1 MGKGGMC
8 LQIQRMSITNF
19 SKPVNMKK
27 RSIQVL
33 VFFVISVLIFACN
46 SQFSKMNFPG
56 KEWQKATPESQ
67 GVDGTIMLEVLN
79 YLKSKSFED
88 GIEEVMIIRNG
99 RVIYEGD
106 STYKNHNIWSCTKSF
121 TSTVLGLL
129 IQEGKCALGDQVYHY
144 EPVLEAQYKDVTFR
158 HFATMTSGYNAVGG
172 SRWNEESEDWSLT
185 PYDPATPLFTPGTQY
200 AYWDE
205 AMMMNGRVLTR
216 IVQQTMKSYLDKK
229 VMSKIGFGPWEWHA
243 EGEVDGVPINNGCTN
258 VSINA
263 RQLARFGHLFLN
275 RGNWNGE
282 QIIPESWV
290 EMATSVQ
297 VPESIPVA
305 DTDRKSAMGSGS
317 YGFNWWVNGG
327 LSAMPGAPKNTYY
340 ASGLNHNVCFVIPEW
355 NMVIVRMGV
364 DGNPPEGKHIVW
376 NEFLRRLADAVR

>member
-1 MGKGGMC
+1 
-8 LQIQRMSITNF
+8 MSNANF
-19 SKPVNMKK
+19 SKRVNMKK

-33 VFFVISVLIFACN
+33 VFFVIGVLIFACN
-46 SQFSKMNFPG
+46 SQSSKMNFPG
-56 KEWQKATPESQ
+56 MEWQKATPESQ
-67 GVDGTIMLEVLN
+67 GVDGTIMLEALN
-79 YLKSKSFED
+79 YLKSKSFEE

-99 RVIYEGD
+99 RLIYEGD

-121 TSTVLGLL
+121 TSTVLGLMVH
-129 IQEGKCALGDQVYHY
+129 EGICALDDQVYQY

-185 PYDPATPLFTPGTQY
+185 PYDPATPLFTPGTHY

-216 IVQQTMKSYLDKK
+216 IVQQTMKSYLDEK
-229 VMSKIGFGPWEWHA
+229 VMSKIGFGPWEWHT

-263 RQLARFGHLFLN
+263 RQLARFGHLYLN

-327 LSAMPGAPKNTYY
+327 LSAMPDAPRNLYY

-355 NMVIVRMGV
+355 DMVIVRMGV
-364 DGNPPEGKHIVW
+364 DGNPPEGKHVVW
-376 NEFLRRLADAVR
+376 NEFLRRLTDAVR